1 MVRFV
6 QTVYNTHVMK
16 EFTLNGGSM
25 VTVRHRIWATLL
37 VLALTGCSSDYSGD
51 SYTAN
56 NVGEVAR
63 SDHGV
68 IISMRK
74 IKIDPDEGI
83 GSGAVLGAV
92 GGGLVGSLF
101 GKGKGKLLTTAAG
114 AAAGGV
120 AGHSIQNRKQDGF
133 EYTVKLDT
141 GAVITL
147 AQGTSPALSVGQNVF
162 VVNSTRGRSRIV
174 PE

>member
-1 MVRFV
+1 MFV
-6 QTVYNTHVMK
+6 IRRRVVVSV
-16 EFTLNGGSM
+16 LS
-25 VTVRHRIWATLL
+25 LL
-37 VLALTGCSSDYSGD
+37 CAGCSNDYSGD
-51 SYTAN
+51 RYSSS

-68 IISMRK
+68 IVSMRR
-74 IKIDPDEGI
+74 IKIDSDEGL

-92 GGGLVGSLF
+92 GGGLVGSMF
-101 GKGKGKLLTTAAG
+101 GKGNGKLLTTAAG

-120 AGHSIQNRKQDGF
+120 AGHAIQNRSQDGF

-147 AQGTSPALSVGQNVF
+147 AQGVNPPLSVGQNVF
-162 VVNSTRGRSRIV
+162 VVNSNRGRSRIV
-174 PE
+174 PD